1 VRIDDAFRW
10 AHTWLV
16 KLYVGITDRDWF
28 RFLRA
33 RSAVEMNFWRPRN
46 TTDFGAIKPGELFL
60 FKSKYPENKI
70 VGGAFLVK
78 HTVLPLNLAWEVF
91 GEANGCESFTIF
103 QRKISSLRCDAER
116 NPMIGCTVLTDP
128 FYLSD
133 AESWPAPE
141 DWSANIVSGKSYDAT
156 HGEGARLYEH
166 AKQAKLIQHANNN
179 LVLQEEAPRY
189 GAEQSI
195 KPRLGQG
202 GFRIVVLEGYERR
215 CSITGEKT
223 LPVLEAAH
231 IKPYSEMGPHDI
243 SNGLLMRSDWH
254 TLFDSGYVTITN
266 DLKIEVSKRIR
277 EQFSN
282 GRHYYAYHGSPLTV
296 VPREI
301 SSKPAKEF
309 LEWHQTNCFQG

>member
-1 VRIDDAFRW
+1 
-10 AHTWLV
+10 V

-60 FKSKYPENKI
+60 FKLKYPENKI
-70 VGGAFLVK
+70 VGGAYLVK
-78 HTVLPLNLAWEVF
+78 HTILPLNLAWDVF
-91 GEANGCESFTIF
+91 REANGCDSFAIF
-103 QRKISSLRCDAER
+103 QRKISSLRGDMER
-116 NPMIGCTVLTDP
+116 NPMMGCTVLTDP

-133 AESWPAPE
+133 SELWPAPE

-156 HGEGARLYEH
+156 QGEGARLFER
-166 AKQAKLIQHANNN
+166 AKDAAIIQHSDDN
-179 LVLQEEAPRY
+179 LVLREDGPRY
-189 GAEQSI
+189 GTEHTI

-231 IKPYSEMGPHDI
+231 IRPYSEMGPHDI
-243 SNGLLMRSDWH
+243 SNGLLLRSDWH
-254 TLFDSGYVTITN
+254 TLFDDGYVTITN
-266 DLKIEVSKRIR
+266 DLRIEVSKRIR
-277 EQFSN
+277 EEFSN
-282 GRHYYAYHGSPLTV
+282 GRDYYAHHGCLLKI
-296 VPREI
+296 VPKEA
-301 SSKPAKEF
+301 SSRPAKEF
-309 LEWHQTNCFQG
+309 LEWHQTKCFQG